1 MSSPVESTRA
11 AHRSHRRVHAAVDAV
26 LDVAAQKQA
35 GSLDDI
41 VRAVGESRQ
50 RPIAI
55 AFDDLAPGVWGQR
68 RDFADHD
75 VIVLARALPSEA
87 RTLAHELGHIV
98 FAHSGTVAEE
108 STVEAEDD
116 LIAYM
121 LGLSEPDESDESES
135 ESGSTSGET
144 ITAEELE
151 LQEWEAEAF
160 AARLLQRLR
169 QLHRNRSL
177 RPMLRYDEALG

>member
-1 MSSPVESTRA
+1 MSNPVESTRA
-11 AHRSHRRVHAAVDAV
+11 SHRSHRRVHAAVDAV
-26 LDVAAQKQA
+26 LDVGAQKQA

-41 VRAVGESRQ
+41 VRAVGQSRQ

-55 AFDDLAPGVWGQR
+55 SFDDLAPGVWGQR
-68 RDFADHD
+68 RDFPDHD
-75 VIVLARALPSEA
+75 VIVLARGLPSEA

-98 FAHSGTVAEE
+98 FGHTGTVAEE
-108 STVEAEDD
+108 ATVEAEDD

-121 LGLSEPDESDESES
+121 LGLSEAEQDVPEAESES
-135 ESGSTSGET
+135 LPAAS
-144 ITAEELE
+144 ITAEELD